1 MRRAEEPAVEAI
13 ELSLSNGEDIALD
26 LTESEELKLH
36 GICGSHHVGTHDVM
50 VTGCEGEDRSIT
62 IGGHGSWEYEAA
74 SATFRRVDEE
84 DVLQDCGSVEPPAAD
99 EDATAQKAAMAEI
112 RVNGEPVQAQFNGR
126 TFDTEVRYYYDIS
139 LLERYDND
147 HARAQ
152 AAVRELNA
160 HGEVLMRHDSLGMPV
175 NLIMRVEPVFVD
187 LRTHAGP
194 PGALDGFMRWLSG
207 RGLCDDNTIAF
218 HHLITDHRRGDGVA
232 GVAFIGTVCH
242 SRCFNTGITEIASTV
257 ARAATVLAHEMGHNL
272 GAHHTHH
279 SSNAGRGC
287 RGIMSYGVAPDT
299 WSFCA
304 REDWEAD
311 YAAFVRSQGQSR
323 ADSCLVP
330 SNGAPTLPNPTGA
343 PPTARPVPPPVQR
356 PTNPPG
362 GPECQE
368 LTFPGL
374 DIASG
379 LQHHANSGATGVNTN
394 AACNALCLDARGC
407 TIWVREPSTGTCW

>member
-1 MRRAEEPAVEAI
+1 MRRAEEPAMEAL
-13 ELSLSNGEDIALD
+13 ELSLSNGEDITLD
-26 LTESEELKLH
+26 LTESEHLKVH

-62 IGGHGSWEYEAA
+62 IGGHGSWEYEAK
-74 SATFRRVDEE
+74 SAMFRRVDEE
-84 DVLQDCGSVEPPAAD
+84 DVLEDCGSVEPPAED
-99 EDATAQKAAMAEI
+99 EDAMAQKAAIAEMM
-112 RVNGEPVQAQFNGR
+112 VNGEEPIQAQMRGR

-147 HARAQ
+147 HARAK

-160 HGEVLMRHDSLGMPV
+160 HGEVLMHHDSLGMPV

-207 RGLCDDNTIAF
+207 RGLCDDSTIAF

-232 GVAFIGTVCH
+232 GVAFVGTVCH

-272 GAHHTHH
+272 GAQHTHH
-279 SSNAGRGC
+279 VSNEGRGC

-311 YAAFVRSQGQSR
+311 YASFVRSFGQSR

-330 SNGAPTLPNPTGA
+330 SNGAPTQPNPTGIA
-343 PPTARPVPPPVQR
+343 PTARPVPPPVQR

-362 GPECQE
+362 GPVCR
-368 LTFPGL
+368 TFPGL
-374 DIASG
+374 DIDG
-379 LQHHANSGATGVNTN
+379 DLQHHANSGATGITSD
-394 AACNALCLDARGC
+394 AACNSLCL
-407 TIWVREPSTGTCW
+407 